1 MGDVDCDD
9 GGGGHTDDDGGDDG
23 DDGDDVHQQRA
34 DPDSSS
40 ALWKSPTDFCGFNFQ
55 TIQLQNNFSFLIL
68 KSKMSTTFE
77 RRR

>member
-1 MGDVDCDD
+1 MEDVYYDSDD
-9 GGGGHTDDDGGDDG
+9 YDEGGGGHTADNG
-23 DDGDDVHQQRA
+23 GDDVHQQRA

-55 TIQLQNNFSFLIL
+55 TIQLQNSFSFLIL

>member
-1 MGDVDCDD
+1 MPRKGGWDSRAGAQASQKFLPLWEATPTLMGDVYCDD

-40 ALWKSPTDFCGFNFQ
+40 AL
-55 TIQLQNNFSFLIL
+55 
-68 KSKMSTTFE
+68 
-77 RRR
+77 